1 MNEWIGTT
9 EVRIEEP
16 TVVAIGKFDGEHV
29 GHRKIL
35 ERMKKIAEEEG
46 IATAVFTFGTPP
58 SAVVGGAPK
67 EQINTN
73 AERREK
79 LREAGIDY
87 IVEYPFTPEIAAMTG
102 EEFVLDV
109 LLKKMNMQAIVAGPD
124 CAFGKNRSGNAALL
138 EAMGPKYGFRTQII
152 RKEQDGGRDISSTY
166 IREELR
172 KGNIEKANQLLGY
185 EWSLE
190 GTVTRGN
197 HIGGSLLGFPTV
209 NLEVPGGKLMPR
221 YGVYGT
227 VVELPDGTRVRG
239 ITNIG
244 DNPTVQNDRL
254 NHRVRIETFLLN
266 FRGDLYDTP
275 IRIRFLHFI
284 RPEMKFR
291 DLEELKE
298 QIGRDIAHLEEKSV
312 DI

>member
-16 TVVAIGKFDGEHV
+16 TVVTIGKFDGEHV

-109 LLKKMNMQAIVAGPD
+109 L
-124 CAFGKNRSGNAALL
+124 
-138 EAMGPKYGFRTQII
+138 
-152 RKEQDGGRDISSTY
+152 
-166 IREELR
+166 
-172 KGNIEKANQLLGY
+172 
-185 EWSLE
+185 
-190 GTVTRGN
+190 
-197 HIGGSLLGFPTV
+197 
-209 NLEVPGGKLMPR
+209 
-221 YGVYGT
+221 
-227 VVELPDGTRVRG
+227 
-239 ITNIG
+239 
-244 DNPTVQNDRL
+244 
-254 NHRVRIETFLLN
+254 
-266 FRGDLYDTP
+266 
-275 IRIRFLHFI
+275 
-284 RPEMKFR
+284 
-291 DLEELKE
+291 
-298 QIGRDIAHLEEKSV
+298 
-312 DI
+312 

>member
-87 IVEYPFTPEIAAMTG
+87 IVEYPFTPEIA
-102 EEFVLDV
+102 D
-109 LLKKMNMQAIVAGPD
+109 MQAIVAGPD

-190 GTVTRGN
+190 GTVIRGN

-227 VVELPDGTRVRG
+227 VVELPDGTKVRG
-239 ITNIG
+239 ITNVG

-254 NHRVRIETFLLN
+254 NHRVRIETFLLD

-291 DLEELKE
+291 DLRELKE
-298 QIGRDIAHLEEKSV
+298 QISRDIALLEEKSV